1 MAEPIETVIIRGK
14 QQFEIEN
21 GLNPVEIE
29 INDDIILNILKKQK
43 NVKYRLTILGMLFPA
58 SVKNDTEQI
67 FVTCREFNDVKKSL
81 LNGQIYGNIGIIDL
95 QKNWS
100 NIKGKSLWVNAIFKE
115 QEEISK
121 NRHLCFQFMTSS
133 LNYLLNFSIN
143 LKDNHNQ
150 QMNFKSDQQK
160 ISMLNFKIDVF
171 KK

>member
-1 MAEPIETVIIRGK
+1 
-14 QQFEIEN
+14 
-21 GLNPVEIE
+21 
-29 INDDIILNILKKQK
+29 
-43 NVKYRLTILGMLFPA
+43 MLFPA
-58 SVKNDTEQI
+58 SVQNDTEQI

-81 LNGQIYGNIGIIDL
+81 LNGQIHGNIGIIDL
-95 QKNWS
+95 QKINNWS
-100 NIKGKSLWVNAIFKE
+100 NIKRKSLWVNAMFKE

-150 QMNFKSDQQK
+150 QIIFKSDKQK
-160 ISMLNFKIDVF
+160 ISILNFKVDVF